1 MMELHK
7 LLDHEVDIHI
17 QRLAKRLM
25 DPKTVLK
32 WHPRHNSCQQF
43 VDTLLDGQDFEHLS
57 PLFPKEFVTD
67 EGVRQTPGFAWP
79 RYLISFNDHI
89 DGLSTLSSQP
99 KSIIS
104 KYCQA
109 TRDRCDIVE
118 FAELTLLKEKR
129 ELKKLVRT
137 RKGAVKQFAKE
148 TFKMAPKFVVMA
160 APIGLLAPKGLVELS
175 IPKTVLERN
184 VYQELLL
191 TPCVASGEDKV
202 EGENAMSEALLD
214 ALWDLPRD
222 TMSILQFHL
231 PRPSTKYSTK
241 QNKVLERKDWIKNRL
256 RVFRPQ
262 DLFASLAGGFGAA
275 VIEVVSTNPTS
286 LKRLSIPHAP
296 IYGTAHV
303 SDKIGFLNSP
313 VPTYVIREGENKIN
327 EFIQIMT
334 QKCLQRLDLECSK
347 LANVAGMLGGRLF
360 ELFKIYFRLS
370 TGMILELFGG
380 GASGLLFRLGSRA
393 FKAMEVLME
402 DRNGWTVLDTEGVLL
417 AVHRQKR
424 MRSLR

>member
-1 MMELHK
+1 
-7 LLDHEVDIHI
+7 
-17 QRLAKRLM
+17 
-25 DPKTVLK
+25 
-32 WHPRHNSCQQF
+32 
-43 VDTLLDGQDFEHLS
+43 
-57 PLFPKEFVTD
+57 VTD
-67 EGVRQTPGFAWP
+67 EGVRQTQGFAWP

-89 DGLSTLSSQP
+89 DGLSTLGSQP

-118 FAELTLLKEKR
+118 FAELTLLKEEKR
-129 ELKKLVRT
+129 QLKKLART

-160 APIGLLAPKGLVELS
+160 APIGEV
-175 IPKTVLERN
+175 
-184 VYQELLL
+184 
-191 TPCVASGEDKV
+191 KV
-202 EGENAMSEALLD
+202 EGENAISEALLD

-231 PRPSTKYSTK
+231 LRPSTKYSTK

-256 RVFRPQ
+256 RVFRQQ

-286 LKRLSIPHAP
+286 LKRLSIPHAR

-313 VPTYVIREGENKIN
+313 VPTYVIREGKNKIN

-347 LANVAGMLGGRLF
+347 LANMAGMLGGRLF
-360 ELFKIYFRLS
+360 ELFKIYFRVS
-370 TGMILELFGG
+370 TGTILELFGEG
-380 GASGLLFRLGSRA
+380 LAGYYLGLVRGPLKRWRFLWRTEMDGLCWIQKGCFLLFIDRRGCVVCDKCFRMDSISSLSGTGLSWQKLSISNNFQPISSHPSILHANLNLGITINRRRFAHSR
-393 FKAMEVLME
+393 FPV
-402 DRNGWTVLDTEGVLL
+402 TE
-417 AVHRQKR
+417 RQ
-424 MRSLR
+424 